1 MMLAVLRQRNYALL
15 WVGQL
20 ISVFGDWVLLIALP
34 FYIFD
39 LTGSALA
46 TGAMFM
52 AGNLPRVLLGSVAG
66 VFVDRW
72 DRKRTMIAADLLR
85 AALMLTL
92 LTVHSVHWLWIV
104 YLVAFTQALIAQ
116 FFTPAKNAVI
126 PLLVGEPD
134 LIAANSLNSL
144 SENLTRLTA
153 PALGGALFG
162 LFGLASVVWMDS
174 ASFLISGLLIVG
186 IALPALPA
194 SARTPEAATR
204 GTSWATILGEW
215 RDGMRLMRADPTI
228 SAIFA
233 TIGTAMIAEGFFTAL
248 LVPFVK
254 EVLHGGPQDF
264 GWLASA
270 QAVGGLVGSIFL
282 GRVGKAVR
290 PAILIPLSGLLFGLC
305 DIALINLPGHTPLPA
320 LPVALGFIGVAGV
333 PIVGFFVG
341 QQALL
346 QATVADAYRGR
357 VFGAFGTT
365 VALMTLIGQGVGSV
379 LGERVGVAPTMTLA
393 GCFDILAAGVAFV
406 LLRRAAHIATE
417 AQPTADMAAI
427 ALED

>member
-1 MMLAVLRQRNYALL
+1 MLAVLRQRNYALL

-52 AGNLPRVLLGSVAG
+52 ASNLPRVLLGSVAG

-72 DRKRTMIAADLLR
+72 DRKRTMIVADLLR
-85 AALMLTL
+85 AALILTL
-92 LTVHSVHWLWIV
+92 LTVHSVHWLWII
-104 YLVAFTQALIAQ
+104 YLVAFMQALIAQ

-126 PLLVGEPD
+126 PLLVGGPD
-134 LIAANSLNSL
+134 LIAANTLNSL

-162 LFGLASVVWMDS
+162 LFGLVSVVWIDS
-174 ASFLISGLLIVG
+174 ASFLASGLM
-186 IALPALPA
+186 IAGMVIPAT
-194 SARTPEAATR
+194 ARNAEAALR
-204 GTSWATILGEW
+204 ARSGAAVWGEW
-215 RDGMRLMRADPTI
+215 RDGMRLMRASPTI
-228 SAIFA
+228 TAIFA
-233 TIGTAMIAEGFFTAL
+233 TIGVAMIGEGFFTVM

-264 GWLASA
+264 GWLASV
-270 QAVGGLVGSIFL
+270 QAIGGLVGSLWI

-290 PAILIPLSGLLFGLC
+290 PGVLIPISGVLFGVS
-305 DIALINLPGHTPLPA
+305 DIALVNLPGHGGLSPL
-320 LPVALGFIGVAGV
+320 LVALVAICLAGAPV
-333 PIVGFFVG
+333 VGFVVG
-341 QQALL
+341 LQTLL
-346 QATVADAYRGR
+346 QSSVADAYRGR
-357 VFGAFGTT
+357 VFGAYGTT
-365 VALMTLIGQGVGSV
+365 IALMTLVGQGMASV
-379 LGERVGVAPTMTLA
+379 LGNRFSVVAIFTLA
-393 GCFDILAAGVAFV
+393 GCFELLGGLVAFV
-406 LLRRAAHIATE
+406 LLRRAAHIATDG
-417 AQPTADMAAI
+417 QPARDVAAV